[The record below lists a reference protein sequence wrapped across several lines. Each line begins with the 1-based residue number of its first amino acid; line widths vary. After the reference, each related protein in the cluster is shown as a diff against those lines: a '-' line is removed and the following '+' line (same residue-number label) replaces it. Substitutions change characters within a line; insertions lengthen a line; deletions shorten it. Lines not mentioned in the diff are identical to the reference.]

1 MCPVTNSVT
10 AADSVDVT
18 DRCARSKLLGRCVR
32 ALPWIGGLV
41 ALFIAAVFRNPLFLP
56 WRSNGSMF
64 LLCGIPIA
72 VTFLHVGHRRKQGR
86 RARPVLTCLWL
97 AAGLLATSQ
106 QGAHLWRRQQVL
118 SATGAEPARLGAHMV
133 VGYSDLTALK
143 TLAGRGLIG
152 GIFVGAHTVRGRSL
166 DDVRAEI
173 DMLQALRRQNS
184 LPPLIVATD
193 QEGGIVSRVSPP
205 LARLPSLAE
214 TIANAPAE
222 AVGTLAYDYGKQQGR
237 ELAALGINV
246 NLAPLGDLS
255 SPEALQ
261 RFDFRSL
268 IGRRAID
275 TDPERVRRAVIGYA
289 HGLEAHGI
297 FATLKHFPGFGRVR
311 GDTHIAPAEL
321 AAGPDELEKSDWIP
335 FREGLRETNA
345 LLMVGHAT
353 LTSVDA
359 DKPASLSERV
369 VREIVRQRW
378 GHNGALITD
387 DLSMGA
393 VVRHGLCSAG
403 IDALNAGIDLLLVS
417 YDTEQYFTV
426 FHCLLSAAR
435 RNGIDHARL
444 DASQHRLS
452 RLTAALRSAL

>member
-1 MCPVTNSVT
+1 MVPVTNSVT

-18 DRCARSKLLGRCVR
+18 DRCARNRLLGRCVR
-32 ALPWIGGLV
+32 ALPWIGGLA

-56 WRSNGSMF
+56 WRHGSMF
-64 LLCGIPIA
+64 LLCSIPIV
-72 VTFLHVGHRRKQGR
+72 VTFLLVGHRRTQER
-86 RARPVLTCLWL
+86 RTRPVLTCLWL
-97 AAGLLATSQ
+97 AAGLLAASQ
-106 QGAHLWRRQQVL
+106 QGTHLWRRQQVL
-118 SATGAEPARLGAHMV
+118 SATGAEAARLGAHMV

-152 GIFVGAHTVRGRSL
+152 GIFVGAHNVRGRSL

-173 DMLQALRRQNS
+173 DMLQALRRQNG

-193 QEGGIVSRVSPP
+193 QEGGIVSPP

-222 AVGTLAYDYGKQQGR
+222 AVGTLAYDYGNQQGR

-275 TDPERVRRAVIGYA
+275 TDPERVRRTVIGYA
-289 HGLEAHGI
+289 RGLEAHGI

-311 GDTHIAPAEL
+311 GDTHIVPAEL
-321 AAGPDELEKSDWIP
+321 AAGPDELEKRDWIP
-335 FREGLRETNA
+335 FRVGLRETNA

-353 LTSVDA
+353 LTSIDP
-359 DKPASLSERV
+359 DKPASLSEHV

-378 GHNGALITD
+378 AHDGVLITD

-403 IDALNAGIDLLLVS
+403 IDALNARIDLLLVS

-426 FHCLLSAAR
+426 FHCLLRAAR
-435 RNGIDHARL
+435 RNGIDHAHL
-444 DASQHRLS
+444 EASQHRLS
-452 RLTAALRSAL
+452 RLTAALRGAL